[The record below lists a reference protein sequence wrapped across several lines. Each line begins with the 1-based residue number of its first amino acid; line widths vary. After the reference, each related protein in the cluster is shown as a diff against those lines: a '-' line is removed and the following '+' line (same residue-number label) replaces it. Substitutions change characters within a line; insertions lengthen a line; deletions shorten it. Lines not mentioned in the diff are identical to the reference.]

1 MEFLMP
7 RKLLRAVFALVAAI
21 AFAPFAHAQS
31 EDDLLPVEQAFKLS
45 AKIPEPGKIALHWDI
60 APDYYL
66 YRTRIKAKTA
76 QAGATLGDLDLPA
89 GTKKH
94 DEFLGDVEVYHKA
107 IDATLPYTLAD
118 TIAKTLAVTITVQGC
133 HEVDPKICYPPH
145 PTTLTLDVPD
155 GPASAMVSTPSGSL
169 KPFAADRTPQSK
181 AEAAPLSLASKLGV
195 TADTE
200 PLPPEQAFVFE
211 AIAASPTSVLA
222 RWTMPKGYYLYRDK
236 SSVAL
241 AEGDGVRLGAP
252 QWPKGTDHTDE
263 HFGTVVVYF
272 DQVELPIPLAREKR
286 AAQTIKL
293 DAEYQG
299 CQDNGICY
307 PVMTKT
313 VSIEMPKATADE
325 LSAAKAA
332 FVPAAN
338 PASPSP
344 GPGSGPGQA
353 LRPASPASGRGDNA
367 AGRGEPAGVAQS
379 EEQALAA
386 NLSSNR
392 WLALLSFFGFGLLL
406 AFTPCVFPMIPIL
419 SGIIAGSGENIST
432 RRAFVLSVVYVL
444 ATCVVFTIAG
454 VIAGLAGANLQAAFQ
469 KPWILWSF
477 AILFVLLSLSMFGF
491 YELQLPSSWQSKI
504 ADISNKQKGGSLIGV
519 AIMGLLSALIV
530 GPCVAPP
537 LAAAVLYI
545 SQTRDPVFGGVALFV
560 LSLGMGVPLV
570 VFGTAAGKLLP
581 RAGAWMDAVKAVFG
595 VLFLS
600 LAIWML
606 ARILDAFWIMLMSG
620 ALLIASAVYL
630 GALERL
636 PDGVSGWRRLWK
648 ALGIVLLVAG
658 AAELIGAAAGGR
670 DVTQPLAGI
679 VASGGKEAG
688 SNALAFRTIKSVA
701 DLDREIAAAA
711 AAKQP
716 VMLDFYADWCV
727 SCKEMDKFTFSQPDV
742 QRALSGVVLLKAD
755 VTANDETDQALL
767 KRFAL
772 FGPPATI
779 FFADGSERRALRL
792 IGFEKAEDFLARIGK
807 VRS

>member
-1 MEFLMP
+1 ML
-7 RKLLRAVFALVAAI
+7 RRLLSAVFVLVAVGGVL
-21 AFAPFAHAQS
+21 PLAHAQS
-31 EDDLLPVEQAFKLS
+31 DDDLLPVEQAFKLT
-45 AKIPEPGKIALHWDI
+45 AKIAEPGRIALHWDI

-66 YRTRIKAKTA
+66 YRTRIKAKTS
-76 QAGATLGDLDLPA
+76 QGGATLGDLALPD

-118 TIAKTLAVTITVQGC
+118 ATTKAVAVTITVQGC

-145 PTTLTLDVPD
+145 PTTLTLDVPA
-155 GPASAMVSTPSGSL
+155 GSAAAPAHRTPVGAASAASPSGTDDAATE
-169 KPFAADRTPQSK
+169 KIAADAAP
-181 AEAAPLSLASKLGV
+181 AEAATPLSLASKLGV
-195 TADTE
+195 AADAE

-211 AIAASPTSVLA
+211 AIAASPTSILA

-241 AEGDGVRLGAP
+241 GSGDGVTLGAP
-252 QWPKGTDHTDE
+252 RWPKGVDHTDE
-263 HFGTVVVYF
+263 HFGTTVVYF
-272 DQVELPIPLAREKR
+272 DEVELPIALKRENG
-286 AAQTIKL
+286 AAAAIRL

-299 CQDNGICY
+299 CQENGICY

-313 VSIEMPKATADE
+313 VSVEMPMASAAELAAAATAFVVPASVGAA
-325 LSAAKAA
+325 SAA
-332 FVPAAN
+332 N
-338 PASPSP
+338 
-344 GPGSGPGQA
+344 
-353 LRPASPASGRGDNA
+353 ASPAKDTREA
-367 AGRGEPAGVAQS
+367 APAGMTSAGDQS
-379 EEQALAA
+379 EEQALAS

-432 RRAFVLSVVYVL
+432 QRAFVLSIVYVL

-454 VIAGLAGANLQAAFQ
+454 VVAGLAGANLQAAFQ

-504 ADISNKQKGGSLIGV
+504 ADISNKQQGGSLIGV

-545 SQTRDPVFGGVALFV
+545 SQTRDPVFGGLALFV
-560 LSLGMGVPLV
+560 LSLGMGAPLV
-570 VFGTAAGKLLP
+570 AFGTAAGKILP

-595 VLFLS
+595 VLFLG

-606 ARILDAFWIMLMSG
+606 ARVLDAFWIMLMTG
-620 ALLIASAVYL
+620 ALAIASAVYL

-636 PDGVSGWRRLWK
+636 PEGVSGWRRLWK

-658 AAELIGAAAGGR
+658 AAEILGAAAGAR

-679 VASGGKEAG
+679 VAGAGKG
-688 SNALAFRTIKSVA
+688 SQSNALAFRTIKSVD
-701 DLDREIAAAA
+701 DLDRALAAASQ
-711 AAKQP
+711 AKQP
-716 VMLDFYADWCV
+716 AMLDFYADWCV
-727 SCKEMDKFTFSQPDV
+727 SCKEMEKFTFSQPAV
-742 QRALSGVVLLKAD
+742 QNALAGFVLLKAD
-755 VTANDETDQALL
+755 VTANDDTDQALL
-767 KRFAL
+767 KRFSL

-779 FFADGSERRALRL
+779 FFAEGSERRALRL
-792 IGFEKAEDFLARIGK
+792 IGFEKAESFVARTDK
-807 VRS
+807 ARR

>member
-1 MEFLMP
+1 MT
-7 RKLLRAVFALVAAI
+7 RKWLRGFIAAI
-21 AFAPFAHAQS
+21 AMCAIVPFAHAQS
-31 EDDLLPVEQAFKLS
+31 DDDLLPVEQAFKLT
-45 AKIPEPGKIALHWDI
+45 AKISEPGRIALHWDI

-76 QAGATLGDLDLPA
+76 QAGATLADLDLPA

-107 IDATLPYTLAD
+107 IDATLPYALAD
-118 TIAKTLAVTITVQGC
+118 AAKTLAVTITVQGC

-145 PTTLTLDVPD
+145 PTQLTLDVPAGIAANSSD
-155 GPASAMVSTPSGSL
+155 TDATLAGSSA
-169 KPFAADRTPQSK
+169 
-181 AEAAPLSLASKLGV
+181 KLGLNLGGGQPL
-195 TADTE
+195 TSSAGE

-236 SSVAL
+236 SSVSL
-241 AEGDGVRLGAP
+241 ADGAGTKLGAP
-252 QWPKGTDHTDE
+252 DWPKGVDHTDE

-272 DQVELPIPLAREKR
+272 DQVELPIPLARDND

-293 DAEYQG
+293 NAEYQG

-307 PVMTKT
+307 PVMTKV
-313 VSIEMPKATADE
+313 VSVEMPVATAAE
-325 LSAAKAA
+325 LAAAKAA
-332 FVPAAN
+332 FVPAAAAVN
-338 PASPSP
+338 QVLPSP
-344 GPGSGPGQA
+344 G
-353 LRPASPASGRGDNA
+353 LRTASPTSGRGDV
-367 AGRGEPAGVAQS
+367 GGQS

-419 SGIIAGSGENIST
+419 SGIIAGSGENVTT
-432 RRAFVLSVVYVL
+432 RRAFVLSIVYVL

-454 VIAGLAGANLQAAFQ
+454 VVAGLAGANLQAAFQ

-491 YELQLPSSWQSKI
+491 YELQLPSAWQSKI

-560 LSLGMGVPLV
+560 LSLGMGAPLV

-595 VLFLS
+595 VLFLG

-606 ARILDAFWIMLMSG
+606 ARILDGFWIMLMTG

-636 PDGVSGWRRLWK
+636 PEGASGWRRLWK

-658 AAELIGAAAGGR
+658 AAEILGAAAGGR

-679 VASGGKEAG
+679 VASGGNGAKHD
-688 SNALAFRTIKSVA
+688 ALAFQTIKSVA
-701 DLDREIAAAA
+701 DLDREIAAA
-711 AAKQP
+711 KQAHRP
-716 VMLDFYADWCV
+716 LMLDFYADWCV
-727 SCKEMDKFTFSQPDV
+727 SCKEMEKFTFSRPDV
-742 QRALSGVVLLKAD
+742 QQALSGFVLLKAD
-755 VTANDETDQALL
+755 VTANDDDDQALL
-767 KRFAL
+767 KRFSL

-779 FFADGSERRALRL
+779 FFSDGEERRALRL
-792 IGFEKAEDFLARIGK
+792 IGFEKAEDFLARTAKLGG
-807 VRS
+807 

>member
-1 MEFLMP
+1 MT
-7 RKLLRAVFALVAAI
+7 RKLLRGLFAAI
-21 AFAPFAHAQS
+21 AMCAIAPLAHAQS
-31 EDDLLPVEQAFKLS
+31 DDDLLPVEQAFKLT
-45 AKIPEPGKIALHWDI
+45 AKISEPGRIALHWDI

-76 QAGATLGDLDLPA
+76 QAGATLADLDLPA

-118 TIAKTLAVTITVQGC
+118 AAKTLTVTITVQGC

-145 PTTLTLDVPD
+145 PTQLTLDVPA
-155 GPASAMVSTPSGSL
+155 GVAASANDADATLAGSG
-169 KPFAADRTPQSK
+169 T
-181 AEAAPLSLASKLGV
+181 KLGPNLGGGQPL
-195 TADTE
+195 TASAGE

-236 SSVAL
+236 SSVSL
-241 AEGDGVRLGAP
+241 ADGTGVKLGAP
-252 QWPKGTDHTDE
+252 DWPKGVDHTDE

-272 DQVELPIPLAREKR
+272 DQVELPIPLVRENG

-293 DAEYQG
+293 NAEYQG

-307 PVMTKT
+307 PVMTKL
-313 VSIEMPKATADE
+313 VSVEMPVASAAE
-325 LSAAKAA
+325 LAAAKASFA
-332 FVPAAN
+332 AVVNQVP
-338 PASPSP
+338 PSP
-344 GPGSGPGQA
+344 G
-353 LRPASPASGRGDNA
+353 LRPTSPASGRGDVTASTA
-367 AGRGEPAGVAQS
+367 ASGSGASVNGGQS

-491 YELQLPSSWQSKI
+491 YELQLPSAWQSKI

-560 LSLGMGVPLV
+560 LSLGMGAPLV

-595 VLFLS
+595 VLFLGLS
-600 LAIWML
+600 IWML
-606 ARILDAFWIMLMSG
+606 ARILDGFWIMLMTG

-636 PDGVSGWRRLWK
+636 PEGASGWRRLWK
-648 ALGIVLLVAG
+648 ALGIVLLVVG
-658 AAELIGAAAGGR
+658 AAEILGAAAGGR

-679 VASGGKEAG
+679 VARGGNDA
-688 SNALAFRTIKSVA
+688 SHNALAFRTIKSVA
-701 DLDREIAAAA
+701 DLDREIG
-711 AAKQP
+711 AAKQAHQP

-727 SCKEMDKFTFSQPDV
+727 SCKEMEKFTFSRADV
-742 QRALSGVVLLKAD
+742 QQSLAGFVLLKAD
-755 VTANDETDQALL
+755 VTANDDEDQALL
-767 KRFAL
+767 KRFSL

-779 FFADGSERRALRL
+779 FFNDGEERRALRL
-792 IGFEKAEDFLARIGK
+792 IGFEKAEDFVARTGK
-807 VRS
+807 LGG

>member
-1 MEFLMP
+1 MRSWLRTALFLI
-7 RKLLRAVFALVAAI
+7 AACGLV
-21 AFAPFAHAQS
+21 PLAHAQS
-31 EDDLLPVEQAFKLS
+31 EDDLLPVEQAFQLT
-45 AKIPEPGKIALHWDI
+45 ARIAAPGTIALHWDI

-66 YRTRIKAKTA
+66 YRTRIKAKTS
-76 QAGATLGDLDLPA
+76 QSGVTLGELALPD

-118 TIAKTLAVTITVQGC
+118 AAAKTLAVTITVQGC

-145 PTTLTLDVPD
+145 PTSVTLDVP
-155 GPASAMVSTPSGSL
+155 ATAAAAESA
-169 KPFAADRTPQSK
+169 
-181 AEAAPLSLASKLGV
+181 EPLSLASKLGV
-195 TADTE
+195 AANEE

-211 AIAASPTSVLA
+211 AIAASPTGILA

-236 SSVAL
+236 SSVKL
-241 AEGDGVRLGAP
+241 VEGDGVTLGAP
-252 QWPKGTDHTDE
+252 AWPQGVDHTDE
-263 HFGTVVVYF
+263 HFGTVQVYF
-272 DQVELPIPLAREKR
+272 DQVELPIPVKREKG

-293 DAEYQG
+293 NAEYQG

-307 PVMTKT
+307 PVMTKD
-313 VSIEMPKATADE
+313 VSFELPPATAAE
-325 LSAAKAA
+325 LATANATAAAAPSAS
-332 FVPAAN
+332 AN
-338 PASPSP
+338 
-344 GPGSGPGQA
+344 
-353 LRPASPASGRGDNA
+353 D
-367 AGRGEPAGVAQS
+367 QS

-419 SGIIAGSGENIST
+419 SGIIAGSGENLST
-432 RRAFVLSVVYVL
+432 QRAFVLSVVYVL

-491 YELQLPSSWQSKI
+491 YELQLPSSFQSKI
-504 ADISNKQKGGSLIGV
+504 ADLTNRQKGGSLVGV

-545 SQTRDPVFGGVALFV
+545 SQTRDPVFGGLALFV
-560 LSLGMGVPLV
+560 LSLGMGAPLV
-570 VFGTAAGKLLP
+570 VFGTAAGRYLP

-595 VLFLS
+595 VLFLG

-606 ARILDAFWIMLMSG
+606 ARILDAFWIMLMTG
-620 ALLIASAVYL
+620 ALAIASAVYL

-636 PDGVSGWRRLWK
+636 PEGASGWRRLWK

-658 AAELIGAAAGGR
+658 AAEILGAAAGGR
-670 DVTQPLAGI
+670 DVTQPLAGV
-679 VASGGKEAG
+679 VASGGASE
-688 SNALAFRTIKSVA
+688 SHALAFRTIKSA
-701 DLDREIAAAA
+701 DDLDRALADAK

-727 SCKEMDKFTFSQPDV
+727 SCKEMEKFTFSQAGV
-742 QRALSGVVLLKAD
+742 QQALAGFVLLKAD

-767 KRFAL
+767 KRFSL

-779 FFADGSERRALRL
+779 FFADGIERRALRL
-792 IGFEKAEDFLARIGK
+792 IGFEKADDFVARAGK
-807 VRS
+807 ARG

>member
-1 MEFLMP
+1 ML
-7 RKLLRAVFALVAAI
+7 RSWLRAVFVLIAACGVWAL
-21 AFAPFAHAQS
+21 AHAQT
-31 EDDLLPVEQAFKLS
+31 EDDLLPVEQAFKLT
-45 AKIPEPGKIALHWDI
+45 AKIAGPGTIALHWDI

-66 YRTRIKAKTA
+66 YRARIKAKTS
-76 QAGATLGDLDLPA
+76 QSGLTLGALALPD

-118 TIAKTLAVTITVQGC
+118 AAAKAVAVTITVQGC

-145 PTTLTLDVPD
+145 PTPVTLDVPA
-155 GPASAMVSTPSGSL
+155 GAAAAAASPAES
-169 KPFAADRTPQSK
+169 
-181 AEAAPLSLASKLGV
+181 AAPLSLASKLGV
-195 TADTE
+195 TEDTE

-211 AIAASPTSVLA
+211 AIAASPTGILA

-236 SSVAL
+236 SSVTL
-241 AEGDGVRLGAP
+241 VDGDGITLGAP
-252 QWPKGTDHTDE
+252 QWPQGVDHTDE
-263 HFGTVVVYF
+263 HFGTVQVYF
-272 DQVELPIPLAREKR
+272 DQVELPIPVTRDKS
-286 AAQTIKL
+286 AAQTIKVEG
-293 DAEYQG
+293 EYQG

-313 VSIEMPKATADE
+313 VAVEMPAASDADLATA
-325 LSAAKAA
+325 KAS
-332 FVPAAN
+332 FVPPAATVST
-338 PASPSP
+338 A
-344 GPGSGPGQA
+344 
-353 LRPASPASGRGDNA
+353 NA
-367 AGRGEPAGVAQS
+367 AGDQS
-379 EEQALAA
+379 EEQVLAA

-432 RRAFVLSVVYVL
+432 RRAFVLSIVYVL
-444 ATCVVFTIAG
+444 ATCIVFTIAG
-454 VIAGLAGANLQAAFQ
+454 VVAGLAGANLQAAFQ

-504 ADISNKQKGGSLIGV
+504 ADISNKQQGGSLIGV

-545 SQTRDPVFGGVALFV
+545 SQTRDPVFGGLALFV
-560 LSLGMGVPLV
+560 LSLGMGAPLV
-570 VFGTAAGKLLP
+570 VFGTAAGRMLP

-595 VLFLS
+595 VLFLG

-606 ARILDAFWIMLMSG
+606 ARVVDAFWIMLMSG
-620 ALLIASAVYL
+620 ALAIASAVYL

-636 PDGVSGWRRLWK
+636 PEGASGWRRLWK

-658 AAELIGAAAGGR
+658 AAEILGAAAGGR

-679 VASGGKEAG
+679 VARGGQGE
-688 SNALAFRTIKSVA
+688 SSALAFRTIKSVD
-701 DLDREIAAAA
+701 DLDRALADAS

-716 VMLDFYADWCV
+716 VILDFYADWCV
-727 SCKEMDKFTFSQPDV
+727 SCKEMEKFTFSEPAV
-742 QRALSGVVLLKAD
+742 QKALAGFVLLKAD
-755 VTANDETDQALL
+755 VTANDDADQALL
-767 KRFAL
+767 KRFGL

-779 FFADGSERRALRL
+779 FFGDGTEHRALRL
-792 IGFEKAEDFLARIGK
+792 IGFEKADDFIARAGK
-807 VRS
+807 ARG